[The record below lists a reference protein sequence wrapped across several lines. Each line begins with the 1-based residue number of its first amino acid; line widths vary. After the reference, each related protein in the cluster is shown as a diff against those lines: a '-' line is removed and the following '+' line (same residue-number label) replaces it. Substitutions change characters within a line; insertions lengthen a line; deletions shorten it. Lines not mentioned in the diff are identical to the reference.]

1 MLSLSRNGL
10 NNLRRY
16 STKAVKDKD
25 SYYLVVIG
33 GGAGGLS
40 IASKFVEVLSV
51 LDKGKVAVIEPNDV
65 LIDLFIYLIK

>member
-1 MLSLSRNGL
+1 MLTLYRNSLNQMRKC
-10 NNLRRY
+10 
-16 STKAVKDKD
+16 STNAIKDKD

-40 IASKFVEVLSV
+40 IASKFTEVLTV

-65 LIDLFIYLIK
+65 FFHFINN